1 MDHVQTNAA
10 ALPPASLRRRLAS
23 LLYEVLLLLGVWA
36 FTFMVPYLVLGVM
49 WHITP
54 NGVLLWAHMFV
65 VFGVYFLWYWQHGGQ
80 TLAMQTWRIKLV
92 STGSLSEPTQ
102 AQLIRRYLLSWPSL
116 MFFGAGLFWALFDRD
131 RQFLHDRFSGT
142 KVVYLGKAS

>member
-10 ALPPASLRRRLAS
+10 SLLPASLRRRLAS

-54 NGVLLWAHMFV
+54 NGVLLWTHMFV
-65 VFGVYFLWYWQHGGQ
+65 VFGVYFLWYWRHGGQ

-92 STGSLSEPTQ
+92 SAGSISEPTQ

-116 MFFGAGLFWALFDRD
+116 IFFGAGLFWALFDRD

-142 KVVYLGKAS
+142 KIVYLGKAS

>member
-92 STGSLSEPTQ
+92 STGSLSEPTR

-142 KVVYLGKAS
+142 KIVYLGKAS